1 MKSGFD
7 ITSIPVSGSAI
18 HWALLLGT
26 TPESL
31 TSGQMTYQFRR
42 LRLHGLI
49 ERIPKTHRYQLVPSR
64 TVSINKYLQ
73 IYNRVLRPE
82 FADIHN
88 STPSLK
94 T

>member
-1 MKSGFD
+1 LTRGFSNRD
-7 ITSIPVSGSAI
+7 LCE
-18 HWALLLGT
+18 HWAPLLGT

-31 TSGQMTYQFRR
+31 TSGQLTYQLRR

-49 ERIPKTHRYQLVPSR
+49 ERIPKTHRYQLTAFGAR
-64 TVSINKYLQ
+64 AIDKYTQ

-82 FADIHN
+82 FADSHD